1 MRQTHDR
8 KAKCQIKKD
17 RDMKALPPSPPRA
30 ADVLAARL
38 YDEGCR
44 LAFGM
49 PGGEVLT
56 LVDALER
63 AGIRF
68 VLCKHENAA
77 AFMAEG
83 AWHRSGAPGI
93 LVATVGPGA
102 LNGVNAVA
110 NAHQDR
116 VPMIVLSGC
125 VDADEAQ
132 TYTHQVLD
140 QTQVFAPI
148 TKATFT
154 LNAGAAHVI
163 ADKAVTIATEGRPG
177 PVHIDVP
184 ITVADTA
191 VTPDIPTR
199 RAPATPVIPAPAALT
214 EMRAHLAAAER
225 PVLIVGVDALNQGFD
240 IRKADLSDQLRAFVE
255 TFNVPVITTY
265 KAKGLLAEDHAM
277 ALGGAGLSPKA
288 DAILLPLVQR
298 ADLIIGLGYDPI
310 EMRTGWRDF
319 YFPGIQTMI
328 DITAGPNHHYM
339 HQATV
344 NVIGDCGATL
354 AALSDGVTARETWT
368 GGEVETAKAALAAA
382 FPRDDTWG
390 PAAVIDVCRA
400 VLPRDTLATAD
411 SGAHRILLSQM
422 WDCYAP
428 RGLMQSS
435 ALCTM
440 GCAIPLAMGAQ
451 IADPDR
457 TVVSFSGDA
466 GFLMV
471 AGELSTA
478 AELGLKT
485 IFLVFVDASLSLIE
499 LKQRQ
504 RQLTNAGVD
513 FAQHDFAAMGRAFGG
528 AGHTVTSRAELKT
541 ALATAQSAETFTVIA
556 AIIERGAYDGRI

>member
-1 MRQTHDR
+1 M
-8 KAKCQIKKD
+8 
-17 RDMKALPPSPPRA
+17 PPSPPRA

-38 YDEGCR
+38 YDAGCR
-44 LAFGM
+44 FAFGM

-83 AWHRSGAPGI
+83 AWHRTGAPGI

-116 VPMIVLSGC
+116 VPLIVLAGC

-140 QTQVFAPI
+140 QTAVFRPI

-154 LNAGAAHVI
+154 LNTGATHVI
-163 ADKAVTIATEGRPG
+163 ADKAVSIATEGRPG

-184 ITVADTA
+184 ITVAVTP
-191 VTPDIPTR
+191 VTPDIPAK
-199 RAPATPVIPAPAALT
+199 RAPATPVVPAPTQLD
-214 EMRAHLAAAER
+214 EMRAHLARAER
-225 PVLIVGVDALNQGFD
+225 PVLIVGVDALTQGFD
-240 IRKADLSDQLRAFVE
+240 PRRTDMAEDLRAFAE
-255 TFNVPVITTY
+255 RFNVPVITTY
-265 KAKGLLAEDHAM
+265 KAKGLLPEDHAL

-288 DAILLPLVQR
+288 DGILLPLVQR

-319 YFPGIQTMI
+319 FFPGIQTMI
-328 DITAGPNHHYM
+328 DITAEPNHHYM
-339 HQATV
+339 HQASM
-344 NVIGDCGATL
+344 NVIGDCAATL
-354 AALSDGVTARETWT
+354 AAMADGVTPCDTWT
-368 GGEVETAKAALAAA
+368 AGEIQTVKAALDAA
-382 FPRDDTWG
+382 FPRDDAWG
-390 PAAVIDVCRA
+390 PAAVIDTCRTS
-400 VLPRDTLATAD
+400 LPRNTLATAD

-422 WDCYAP
+422 WHCYEP

-440 GCAIPLAMGAQ
+440 GCAVPLAMGAQ
-451 IADPDR
+451 VIEPDR
-457 TVVSFSGDA
+457 PVVSFSGDA

-471 AGELSTA
+471 AGELTTA

-485 IFLVFVDASLSLIE
+485 IFVVFVDASLSLIE

-513 FAQHDFAAMGRAFGG
+513 FAKHDFAAMGRAFGG
-528 AGHTVTSRAELKT
+528 AGHTVTSRAELET
-541 ALATAQSAETFTVIA
+541 ALKAAQTSETFTVIA
-556 AIIERGAYDGRI
+556 AVIERGAYDGRI

>member
-1 MRQTHDR
+1 M
-8 KAKCQIKKD
+8 KD
-17 RDMKALPPSPPRA
+17 LPPSPPRA

-38 YDEGCR
+38 YDAGCR
-44 LAFGM
+44 HAFGM

-63 AGIRF
+63 AGISF

-83 AWHRSGAPGI
+83 AWHRTGAPGI

-116 VPMIVLSGC
+116 VPMIVLAGC

-140 QTQVFAPI
+140 QTQVFRPI
-148 TKATFT
+148 TKASFT
-154 LNAGAAHVI
+154 LNTGAAHVI
-163 ADKAVTIATEGRPG
+163 ADKAVGIATEGRPG

-184 ITVADTA
+184 ITVA
-191 VTPDIPTR
+191 VTPISPEIPPR
-199 RAPATPVIPAPAALT
+199 RAVAEPVVPAPAKLQEMQTALA
-214 EMRAHLAAAER
+214 RAER

-240 IRKADLSDQLRAFVE
+240 TRRANMADVLRDFVE

-265 KAKGLLAEDHAM
+265 KAKGLLPEDHPL

-288 DAILLPLVQR
+288 DKILLPFVGQ

-328 DITAGPNHHYM
+328 DITAEPNHHYM
-339 HQATV
+339 HQATT
-344 NVIGDCGATL
+344 NVIGDCAETL
-354 AALSDGVTARETWT
+354 KAMAEGVTPRPTWAA
-368 GGEVETAKAALAAA
+368 GQIEEAKSALDAA
-382 FPRDDTWG
+382 FPRDDVWG
-390 PAAVIDVCRA
+390 PAAVIDTCRA
-400 VLPRDTLATAD
+400 TLPRTALATAD
-411 SGAHRILLSQM
+411 SGAHRILLSHM
-422 WDCYAP
+422 WECYAP

-451 IADPDR
+451 VVERDR

-485 IFLVFVDASLSLIE
+485 IFVVFVDASLSLIE

-504 RQLTNAGVD
+504 RQLNNAGVD
-513 FAQHDFAAMGRAFGG
+513 FAKHDFAAIGRAFGG
-528 AGHTVTSRAELKT
+528 AGHTVTSRTELEA
-541 ALATAQSAETFTVIA
+541 ALEAAQNADTFTVIA
-556 AIIERGAYDGRI
+556 AVIERGAYDGRI

>member
-1 MRQTHDR
+1 MRD
-8 KAKCQIKKD
+8 
-17 RDMKALPPSPPRA
+17 LPPSPPRA
-30 ADVLAARL
+30 ADVVAARL
-38 YDEGCR
+38 YDAGCR

-68 VLCKHENAA
+68 ILCKHENAA

-83 AWHRSGAPGI
+83 AWHRTGAPGI

-116 VPMIVLSGC
+116 VPLIVLSGC

-140 QTQVFAPI
+140 QTQVFRPI

-154 LNAGAAHVI
+154 LNTGAARVI
-163 ADKAVTIATEGRPG
+163 ADKAVGIALEGRPG

-184 ITVADTA
+184 ITVAVTP
-191 VTPDIPTR
+191 VTPDIPAR
-199 RAPATPVIPAPAALT
+199 RAVAAPLIPDPTTLEA
-214 EMRAHLAAAER
+214 MRASLARAER
-225 PVLIVGVDALNQGFD
+225 PILIVGVDALNQGFD
-240 IRKADLSDQLRAFVE
+240 GHRADMSDTLRTFVE
-255 TFNVPVITTY
+255 TFNVPVLTTY
-265 KAKGLLAEDHAM
+265 KAKGLLPEDHPL

-288 DAILLPLVQR
+288 DKVLLPMVQR

-319 YFPGIQTMI
+319 YFPGIQEMI
-328 DITAGPNHHYM
+328 DITAEPNHHYM
-339 HQATV
+339 HQATTNIV
-344 NVIGDCGATL
+344 GDCAATL
-354 AALSDGVTARETWT
+354 IAMSNEVAPRDTWT
-368 GGEVETAKAALAAA
+368 SGEIAAVKCDLADA
-382 FPRDDTWG
+382 FPRDDAWG
-390 PAAVIDVCRA
+390 PAAVIDTCRN

-411 SGAHRILLSQM
+411 SGAHRILLSHM
-422 WDCYAP
+422 WECYEP

-451 IADPDR
+451 VVEPDR
-457 TVVSFSGDA
+457 PVVSFSGDA

-485 IFLVFVDASLSLIE
+485 IFVVFVDASLSLIE

-513 FAQHDFAAMGRAFGG
+513 FAKHDFAAMGKAFGG
-528 AGHTVTSRAELKT
+528 AGHTVSSRAELKT
-541 ALATAQSAETFTVIA
+541 ALDAAQNSDTFTVIA
-556 AIIERGAYDGRI
+556 AVIERGAYDGRI

>member
-1 MRQTHDR
+1 MTD
-8 KAKCQIKKD
+8 
-17 RDMKALPPSPPRA
+17 LPLCPPRA

-38 YDEGCR
+38 YDAGCR

-56 LVDALER
+56 LLDALKR

-116 VPMIVLSGC
+116 VPLIVLSGC

-140 QTQVFAPI
+140 QTAVFAPI

-154 LNAGAAHVI
+154 LTPGAAHVI
-163 ADKAVTIATEGRPG
+163 ADKAIGIATEGRPG

-184 ITVADTA
+184 ITVA
-191 VTPDIPTR
+191 VTPVTPQIPAR
-199 RAPATPVIPAPAALT
+199 RAVAAPLVPAPAVLA

-240 IRKADLSDQLRAFVE
+240 ARRQDISDQLRRFVE
-255 TFNVPVITTY
+255 AFNVPVITTY
-265 KAKGLLAEDHAM
+265 KAKGLLAEDHAL

-328 DITAGPNHHYM
+328 DITAEPNHHYM
-339 HQATV
+339 HQATI
-344 NVIGDCGATL
+344 NVVADCGATL
-354 AALSDGVTARETWT
+354 AAMSEGVQPRTTWT
-368 GGEVETAKAALAAA
+368 GGEVATARADLARA
-382 FPRDDTWG
+382 FPSDEPWG
-390 PAAVIDVCRA
+390 PAAVIDTCRSA
-400 VLPRDTLATAD
+400 LPRDTLATAD

-422 WDCYAP
+422 WQCYGP

-451 IADPDR
+451 LVEPERA
-457 TVVSFSGDA
+457 VVSFSGDA

-485 IFLVFVDASLSLIE
+485 IFVVFVDASLALIE
-499 LKQRQ
+499 IKQRQ
-504 RQLTNAGVD
+504 RQLPNTGVD
-513 FAQHDFAAMGRAFGG
+513 FAKHDFAAIGRAFGG
-528 AGHTVTSRAELKT
+528 AGHTVTSRIALEE
-541 ALATAQSAETFTVIA
+541 ALAAAQSCDTFTVIA
-556 AIIERGAYDGRI
+556 AVIERGAYDGRI